1 MVSNLSCK
9 KIKKNGLKDRIRIYC
24 EIAGSQIGRD
34 DKKSEPEEVYK
45 KQPNMK

>member
-24 EIAGSQIGRD
+24 EIAGRQIGRD
-34 DKKSEPEEVYK
+34 DKKK
-45 KQPNMK
+45 